1 MAQRELELSL
11 ERRRQELEQ
20 LRKQRE
26 DDLAIISAQ
35 EQAEKAE
42 LENKILGQ
50 VLIERQENRDPHAVS
65 EFESKGVY
73 SSPYIEDEPGMSM
86 EYVSQES
93 KPVVYPE
100 SFLSYDIE
108 TAISYENTPLST
120 TSKSLPLKNLQFHTA
135 NSNVPN
141 LGTSQE
147 PIAKGSETDVLPS
160 STTVNL
166 PDQSLLHPGKK
177 CSFQATLAMMNSLQ
191 MVM

>member
-1 MAQRELELSL
+1 MSKFSKTSPPLKHYLVPS
-11 ERRRQELEQ
+11 
-20 LRKQRE
+20 
-26 DDLAIISAQ
+26 
-35 EQAEKAE
+35 
-42 LENKILGQ
+42 
-50 VLIERQENRDPHAVS
+50 PHAVS

-86 EYVSQES
+86 GYVSQES

-120 TSKSLPLKNLQFHTA
+120 TSKSLPLKNLQFHAA

-141 LGTSQE
+141 LGSSQA
-147 PIAKGSETDVLPS
+147 PIAKASETDVLPS

-166 PDQSLLHPGKK
+166 PDQNLLHPGNK
-177 CSFQATLAMMNSLQ
+177 CSFQATLAMMHSLQ